1 MRRRRFLFFVTFVH
15 LRNALRLSFQ
25 MLSSV
30 AKRCKMVSSR
40 VGISREKNCPANP
53 RIQKFFNL
61 LVALLHPIKAQSN
74 QWQWK
79 FNKVYLEQTVPAI
92 PTAFFFALMWGWVCA
107 VGCPSPEVSL
117 YSHTEA
123 YWEKISDWLTSV
135 ISFDSLRSMDT
146 MLDGFC
152 ICDIYRRKYPSSRL
166 TTGLDSLVVDSPG
179 RYTWWIITTC
189 TM

>member
-1 MRRRRFLFFVTFVH
+1 MQKQGVHRNPWNPWSKLRERLIWKSFEELWRETLGCFSWACAALLGAKITKKEHTSDETTAVLFFVTFVH

-92 PTAFFFALMWGWVCA
+92 PTAFF
-107 VGCPSPEVSL
+107 
-117 YSHTEA
+117 SHSCGAE
-123 YWEKISDWLTSV
+123 SV
-135 ISFDSLRSMDT
+135 L
-146 MLDGFC
+146 
-152 ICDIYRRKYPSSRL
+152 
-166 TTGLDSLVVDSPG
+166 
-179 RYTWWIITTC
+179 
-189 TM
+189 

>member
-1 MRRRRFLFFVTFVH
+1 MKRWGALAGPAQLSWEQRSPRKSTRQIRRRRFLFFVTFVH

-53 RIQKFFNL
+53 RIQKFFNHFNL

-92 PTAFFFALMWGWVCA
+92 PTAFFRTHVGLSLCRRMSITWGVFIQPYWGLLREDIGLTHIRHIFWFFKIYGHHAWWV
-107 VGCPSPEVSL
+107 L
-117 YSHTEA
+117 HLWY
-123 YWEKISDWLTSV
+123 L
-135 ISFDSLRSMDT
+135 
-146 MLDGFC
+146 
-152 ICDIYRRKYPSSRL
+152 
-166 TTGLDSLVVDSPG
+166 
-179 RYTWWIITTC
+179 
-189 TM
+189 